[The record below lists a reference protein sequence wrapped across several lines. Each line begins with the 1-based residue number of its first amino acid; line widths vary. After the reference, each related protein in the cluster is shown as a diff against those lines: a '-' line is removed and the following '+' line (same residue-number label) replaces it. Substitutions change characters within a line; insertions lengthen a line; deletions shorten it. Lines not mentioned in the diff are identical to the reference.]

1 MSTVY
6 LGFLASFDARPEK
19 EYILFWTDNYYY
31 QRYLYI
37 CILYEV
43 IILKGTK
50 LVSSSEGPFVRY
62 SPTGEVSSIFSI
74 YDIIIISN
82 YYGIYILF
90 NINISNIVNI
100 SYV

>member
-31 QRYLYI
+31 QRYLYVFYI
-37 CILYEV
+37 YEV

-50 LVSSSEGPFVRY
+50 LVSSFEGPFVRY
-62 SPTGEVSSIFSI
+62 SPTGEVSPIFPI
-74 YDIIIISN
+74 YDMIISN
-82 YYGIYILF
+82 YY
-90 NINISNIVNI
+90 
-100 SYV
+100 

>member
-31 QRYLYI
+31 QRYLYVFYI
-37 CILYEV
+37 YEV

-50 LVSSSEGPFVRY
+50 LVSSFEGPFVRY
-62 SPTGEVSSIFSI
+62 SPTGEVSPIFPI
-74 YDIIIISN
+74 YDIIISN
-82 YYGIYILF
+82 YY
-90 NINISNIVNI
+90 
-100 SYV
+100 

>member
-1 MSTVY
+1 M
-6 LGFLASFDARPEK
+6 
-19 EYILFWTDNYYY
+19 
-31 QRYLYI
+31 
-37 CILYEV
+37 

-50 LVSSSEGPFVRY
+50 LVSSFEGPLVRY
-62 SPTGEVSSIFSI
+62 SPTGEVSPIFPI
-74 YDIIIISN
+74 YDIIISN

>member
-1 MSTVY
+1 MP
-6 LGFLASFDARPEK
+6 ARK
-19 EYILFWTDNYYY
+19 KNIYYSGQIIIIINVIL
-31 QRYLYI
+31 

-50 LVSSSEGPFVRY
+50 LVSSFEGPFVRY